1 VTFTV
6 IFAPE
11 AIDRLDAI
19 ERYIADAGAP
29 VAGADYVDAIV
40 AFCQSLASLPLRGT
54 RRDDLLPGL
63 RITNYRG
70 NAVVAFVV
78 NETAKTV
85 GIVVV
90 FYGGQDYE
98 AILQEA

>member
-1 VTFTV
+1 MTFTV

-85 GIVVV
+85 GIVGV

>member
-1 VTFTV
+1 MTFTV

-54 RRDDLLPGL
+54 RRDDLLSGL

-85 GIVVV
+85 GIVGV

>member
-1 VTFTV
+1 MTFTV

-70 NAVVAFVV
+70 NDVVAFVV

-85 GIVVV
+85 GIVGV

>member
-1 VTFTV
+1 MIYTV

-11 AIDRLDAI
+11 AIERLDAI

-29 VAGADYVDAIV
+29 VAGANYVDAIF
-40 AFCQSLASLPLRGT
+40 AFCQSLATFPLRGT

-63 RITNYRG
+63 RITNYRS
-70 NAVVAFVV
+70 NTIVAFVV
-78 NETAKTV
+78 NEMVMTV
-85 GIVVV
+85 GIVGV

-98 AILQEA
+98 GILREV